1 MIMKVKHPAFV
12 VFLLFPL
19 LAFAQSPLKPLIKER
34 SGDTKAVQE
43 LKDFEASGIEKQF
56 SHGKVTRE
64 EFIKQAKKYT
74 GTPYKYGGYSKS
86 GIDCSGLISKAMQDL
101 GLEMTH
107 SVQEMAKFGE
117 IILDKNDLKPGD
129 LIFFTK
135 TYKTKNLI
143 SHAGIVVEDAKMLH
157 ASSSK
162 GVSVTNINNPY
173 YWDKYYLFGT
183 DIFGGKVKVKD
194 KPAVVDLSGDK
205 IVADVYRIKLKGR
218 FTDSGERYRRKLLTA
233 SHASLAFGTMVKVTN
248 PNNGRT
254 VNVRIND
261 GDSGRDNIGLTLSKK
276 AARKLRI
283 KKGIPVEVSIKSV
296 K

>member
-1 MIMKVKHPAFV
+1 MKTIN
-12 VFLLFPL
+12 VFSLLIL
-19 LAFAQSPLKPLIKER
+19 LSSVSLYAQSSLKPLIKAKA
-34 SGDTKAVQE
+34 GDAKAVQE
-43 LKDFEASGIEKQF
+43 LKDFEASGIEKPF
-56 SHGKVTRE
+56 DYGKVTRE
-64 EFIKQAKKYT
+64 DFIVQAKKYT
-74 GTPYKYGGYSKS
+74 GTPYKYGGYSKA

-183 DIFGGKVKVKD
+183 DIFGGKLKIKD
-194 KPAVVDLSGDK
+194 KPAIVELGGDQLM
-205 IVADVYRIKLKGR
+205 ADVYRIKLKGR
-218 FTDSGERYRRKLLTA
+218 FTDSGEKYRRKMLTA
-233 SHASLAFGTMVKVTN
+233 SHATLNFGTMVKVTN
-248 PNNGRT
+248 KNNGRS
-254 VNVRIND
+254 VEVRIND
-261 GDSGRDNIGLTLSKK
+261 GDTGRDNIGLTLSKK

-283 KKGIPVEVSIKSV
+283 KKGIPVEVNMQV
-296 K
+296 LN